1 MQMVYL
7 VDMTRE
13 EKEKELYAL
22 LHSGVVRQKTQLH
35 SLLEYLGTKAI
46 ETPEVALKEYTIGV
60 DALGKPADYDPRLD
74 PTIRVEVAKLRK
86 KLTEHYQGAG
96 AGHPVRLEIPKG
108 AYLPVFVAAPPAEE
122 SLRRRVVPRWWVL
135 ALAGVA
141 LAAAIVTPW
150 LVERRSRPPLAP
162 ELEAFWAPHFDDAP
176 TLLVYGAPLFLKMQ
190 GTYFRNPDVNRPE
203 DFAENGKTQRVLGAL
218 EPRESR
224 PVYTFTGVGEA
235 EALFYLTRLL
245 ASRGAQLMVE
255 RSDTVGWGDLKGKHV
270 IFLGGRKFN
279 PQLPDLPFKPKFQA
293 INRKIVNLEPRAG
306 EPAEYM
312 TASLT
317 SHGEITEEYALISV
331 YPGFTPH
338 TRLVTLECSSTEGTQ
353 AAAEFL
359 TRPDMVGQ
367 LLARGIPLK
376 AERGVFRPFQ
386 VVIGAKLNKGVV
398 VSLFYKTHRVL
409 S

>member
-1 MQMVYL
+1 MFYL
-7 VDMTRE
+7 IDVTRE
-13 EKEKELYAL
+13 EKERELQNL
-22 LHSGVVRQKTQLH
+22 LHSGMVREKTQLH
-35 SLLEYLGTKAI
+35 SLLVYLGGKAI
-46 ETPEVALKEYTIGV
+46 ETPEEALKEYTIGV
-60 DALGKPADYDPRLD
+60 DALGKPADYDPRID

-86 KLTEHYQGAG
+86 KLAEHYQGAG

-108 AYLPVFVAAPPAEE
+108 HYLPAFVVAPPAGEP
-122 SLRRRVVPRWWVL
+122 LRRRVVPRWWAL

-141 LAAAIVTPW
+141 LAAAIATPW
-150 LVERRSRPPLAP
+150 LAERRSRPRLAP
-162 ELEAFWAPHFDDAP
+162 ELEIFWAPHFDGAP
-176 TLLVYGAPLFLKMQ
+176 TLLIYGAPLFLKMQ
-190 GTYFRNPDVNRPE
+190 GTFFRNPDVNRPE
-203 DFAENGKTQRVLGAL
+203 DFAENSKTQRVLGAL

-245 ASRGAQLMVE
+245 ASRGAQLVVE
-255 RSDTVGWGDLKGKHV
+255 RSSTIGWEDLKDKHV
-270 IFLGGRKFN
+270 VFLGGRKFN

-293 INRKIVNLEPRAG
+293 VNRKIVNLEPRAG
-306 EPAEYM
+306 EPAEYP

-331 YPGFTPH
+331 YPGFTGH
-338 TRLVTLECSSTEGTQ
+338 TRLVTLECSSTEGTL

-359 TRPDMVGQ
+359 TRPDMVAQ
-367 LLARGIPLK
+367 LLAHGIPLK

-386 VVIGAKLNKGVV
+386 VVIGAKFNKGIV

>member
-1 MQMVYL
+1 MVYR

-22 LHSGVVRQKTQLH
+22 LHSGMVRRKTQLH
-35 SLLEYLGTKAI
+35 SLLVYLGTRAI
-46 ETPEVALKEYTIGV
+46 EAPEEALKEYTIGV
-60 DALGKPADYDPRLD
+60 DALGKPADYDPRID

-108 AYLPVFVAAPPAEE
+108 AYLPVFVVAPPVAE
-122 SLRRRVVPRWWVL
+122 SPRRRVVPRWWVL
-135 ALAGVA
+135 ALAGAA
-141 LAAAIVTPW
+141 LAAAIVAPW
-150 LVERRSRPPLAP
+150 LAERRSRPRLAP
-162 ELEAFWAPHFDDAP
+162 ELETFWAPHFDGTP
-176 TLLVYGAPLFLKMQ
+176 TLLILGAPLFFRT
-190 GTYFRNPDVNRPE
+190 GTSFYRSTRVNRLE
-203 DFAENGKTQRVLGAL
+203 DIEKNDVTRKVFAAL
-218 EPRESR
+218 EPEQPR
-224 PVYTFTGVGEA
+224 PLYHFVGTGEA
-235 EALFYLTRLL
+235 EALFQLTRLL
-245 ASRGAQLMVE
+245 AARGASLVVR
-255 RSDTVGWGDLKGKHV
+255 RSDAVGWNDLKGRHV

-279 PQLPDLPFKPKFQA
+279 PQIPQLPYKPKFEA
-293 INRKIVNLEPRAG
+293 AERRIINLEPRPG
-306 EPAEYM
+306 EPAAY
-312 TASLT
+312 AAPSPAPDP
-317 SHGEITEEYALISV
+317 EIAERYALISV

-338 TRLVTLECSSTEGTQ
+338 TRLVTLECSSTEGTL

-367 LLARGIPLK
+367 LLAHGIALK
-376 AERGVFRPFQ
+376 AEKGVFRPFQ

>member
-1 MQMVYL
+1 MV
-7 VDMTRE
+7 RE
-13 EKEKELYAL
+13 
-22 LHSGVVRQKTQLH
+22 KTQLH
-35 SLLEYLGTKAI
+35 SLLVYLGTKAL
-46 ETPEVALKEYTIGV
+46 ETPAEPLKEYTIGV
-60 DALGKPADYDPRLD
+60 DALGTPTDYDPRID

-86 KLTEHYQGAG
+86 KLAEHYQGAG

-108 AYLPVFVAAPPAEE
+108 AYLPVFVVAPPAAE
-122 SLRRRVVPRWWVL
+122 SLRRRVVPRGWVL

-150 LVERRSRPPLAP
+150 LAERWSRPRLAP
-162 ELEAFWAPHFDDAP
+162 ELETFWAPHFDGTP

-203 DFAENGKTQRVLGAL
+203 DFAENAKTQRILGAL

-224 PVYTFTGVGEA
+224 PTHTFTGVGEA

-245 ASRGAQLMVE
+245 ASRGAQLVVE
-255 RSDTVGWGDLKGKHV
+255 RSNTVGWEDLKNKHV
-270 IFLGGRKFN
+270 VFLGGRKFN

-293 INRKIVNLEPRAG
+293 INRKIVNLEPGAG
-306 EPAEYM
+306 EPAEYL

-331 YPGFTPH
+331 YPGFTPR
-338 TRLVTLECSSTEGTQ
+338 TRLVTLECSSTEGTL

-376 AERGVFRPFQ
+376 AENGVFRPFQ

-398 VSLFYKTHRVL
+398 VSLFYKTHRAL